1 MIKKILIVL
10 VLIFVLIQFFRPE
23 KNDSNDLTFD
33 MSTKYEVPEN
43 INIMLQGACNDC
55 HTNKTNYPWYSKVQP
70 AAWWLNEHVNN
81 GKSHLNFSSFTKL
94 PLAIQYHKFEEM
106 VEMVEEHEMPLPSYT
121 YLGLHSEANLSDEQ
135 RKELVTWVKTQMT
148 TMKATYPADSLIR
161 KRRR

>member
-43 INIMLQGACNDC
+43 TNIMLHGACNDC

-70 AAWWLNEHVNN
+70 AAWWLNEHVNMA
-81 GKSHLNFSSFTKL
+81 KV
-94 PLAIQYHKFEEM
+94 I
-106 VEMVEEHEMPLPSYT
+106 
-121 YLGLHSEANLSDEQ
+121 
-135 RKELVTWVKTQMT
+135 
-148 TMKATYPADSLIR
+148 
-161 KRRR
+161 